1 MTLQKWSPSD
11 IERWRVAATAL
22 TTQYKQKDD
31 FSRRLIDSKQ
41 KFKQEFDYYYQYF
54 GPYE

>member
-22 TTQYKQKDD
+22 TMQYKQKDD
-31 FSRRLIDSKQ
+31 FSRRLIESKQ